1 MITLSTIQDIKVMQA
16 QGYSV
21 SAIAEHLH
29 IDRKTVRKY
38 MQQMDFSLPV
48 PLVTPRP
55 SKLDPYKAVI
65 DGWLA
70 EDTHQWYKQRH
81 TAQRIFDRL
90 TEEFPDW
97 TGSYR
102 TVRRY
107 VQGRRRTAPVTG
119 TLDLVWHPAEA
130 QVDFGQADVV
140 EQGERVR
147 MHFLCLTFPYS
158 NAGYVQLFRG
168 ENAECVVQGLV
179 DLFAHIGGVPRRLI
193 FDNASGVG
201 RRVGE
206 TVRMTALFQRF
217 QTHYG
222 FTTTFCNPYAGY
234 EKGAVE
240 NKVGYFRRNLFVP
253 VPVVTDLLATN
264 QTLLVE
270 SERHWDRPHYQ
281 KGQPVVTL
289 FATDRAALRALPP
302 QAFAPYRYTQV
313 RTDRQG
319 RFSLDGPHGY
329 SSSPESA
336 QRALIVRVGAHSVEP
351 LAEDGRPL
359 TCHARVYG
367 AARSDSQDYRTT
379 VHRVAQNPGA
389 WRNSALREGVPVGV
403 REALDTAVRADLQ
416 AALRGLA
423 QGADQWGFDHAV
435 RALEEA
441 VEIGRMQTEDIL
453 AVARYM
459 ALAPSQKAAGG
470 VDLRPFDA
478 LLDGRWPQ

>member
-1 MITLSTIQDIKVMQA
+1 MIPLFTIQDIKVLQA

-29 IDRKTVRKY
+29 LDRKTVRKY
-38 MQQMDFSLPV
+38 MQQTDFSMPV
-48 PLVTPRP
+48 PVVIPRP
-55 SKLDPYKAVI
+55 SKLDAYKAVI
-65 DGWLA
+65 DGWLE
-70 EDTHQWYKQRH
+70 EDTHQWYKQHH
-81 TAQRIFDRL
+81 TAQRVYDRL
-90 TEEFPDW
+90 TEEFPEW
-97 TGSYR
+97 SGSYR

-107 VQGRRRTAPVTG
+107 LQSRRRKAPVTG

-130 QVDFGQADVV
+130 QVDFGQADVI

-147 MHFLCLTFPYS
+147 MHFLCVTFPYS

-168 ENAECVVQGLV
+168 ENAECVVHGLV
-179 DLFAHIGGVPRRLI
+179 DIFARIGGVPRRLI

-206 TVRMTALFQRF
+206 TVRMTALFRLF
-217 QTHYG
+217 QSHYG
-222 FTTTFCNPYAGY
+222 FATTFCNPYAGY

-264 QTLLVE
+264 RALLEE
-270 SERHWDRPHYQ
+270 SERHWARPHYQ

-289 FATDRAALRALPP
+289 FATDRDALRALPP

-319 RFSLDGPHGY
+319 RFSLDGPHSY
-329 SSSPESA
+329 SSAPESA
-336 QRALIVRVGAHSVEP
+336 QRAVIVRVGAHTVEP
-351 LAEDGRPL
+351 LAEDGHPL

-367 AARSDSQDYRTT
+367 AAHSDSQDYRTT

-389 WRNSALREGVPVGV
+389 WGNSTLREGVPARV
-403 REALDTAVRADLQ
+403 RAALDTAARDDLQ

-423 QGADQWGFDHAV
+423 QGADEWGWDHGV

-441 VEIGRMQTEDIL
+441 VSMGRMHTEDIL
-453 AVARYM
+453 TVARYM
-459 ALAPSQKAAGG
+459 ALAPAQKTAGG
-470 VDLRPFDA
+470 VDLQPYDA
-478 LLDGRWPQ
+478 LLEGRRPQ